1 MDLTELPS
9 ELFRM
14 KSAKTLL
21 LYLTNNKLCS
31 LSSKISL
38 LTTLEALNVR
48 LST

>member
-14 KSAKTLL
+14 KSVKT

-38 LTTLEALNVR
+38 LTTLEALDVR